1 MKLPL
6 HLRSFHT
13 FVLILFITLFTSF
26 SAHSQDTTKQDN
38 TNQEAPALDK
48 LTGEALHLKLV
59 EIAYQYDS
67 YNTRCRGLSISRE
80 VNDVNRLFLRKYGI
94 TINNFI
100 KLNIDRDVR
109 GYQSSVKQNFYNTL
123 YELGGCDG
131 AKDTEF
137 LNKLRDNYRMLLENA
152 RTSPW
157 FPRT

>member
-6 HLRSFHT
+6 ISRSFQA
-13 FVLILFITLFTSF
+13 FVLILFTTFFASF
-26 SAHSQDTTKQDN
+26 SAYSQDTA
-38 TNQEAPALDK
+38 NQQATPPLDT

-80 VNDVNRLFLRKYGI
+80 VDDVNRLFLRKYGI

-109 GYQSSVKQNFYNTL
+109 GYQNSVKQEFHKGL
-123 YELGGCDG
+123 YELGGCE
-131 AKDTEF
+131 ATKDTDF
-137 LNKLRDNYRMLLENA
+137 LNILRDNYRMLFRKAQN
-152 RTSPW
+152 SPW